1 MSDDKRK
8 PFKKKLCVTSQK
20 VLATWPN
27 SKGTSETNLYE
38 VVAVDENGERV
49 NQKLRSFA
57 ELELNVLIEYE
68 IEPYTHPQ
76 HGKSWTVKKP
86 RSNTTQRVG
95 HLEKQMEDVLDRLS
109 AAEARLGIGP
119 AAASETKET
128 F

>member
-1 MSDDKRK
+1 MTDNRK

-27 SKGTSETNLYE
+27 KKGTSETHLYE
-38 VVAVDENGERV
+38 VTAVDENGVEV
-49 NQKLRSFA
+49 PASEKLRSFA

-68 IEPYTHPQ
+68 LEPYDHPK

-95 HLEKQMEDVLDRLS
+95 HLEGQVKDLQDRIS
-109 AAEARLGIGP
+109 AIEEQLARVAP
-119 AAASETKET
+119 QQKEGE